1 MKRWFFQNL
10 GWKLLALAL
19 SIFLWFSLS
28 GQRRERVSER
38 GYVIP
43 LTVVNVPPQMVIA
56 SPIPDTVD
64 VRLKGPF
71 TSIRLADP
79 SKMEAVMDLSGGEPG
94 ERIYKLSSDDINAP
108 EDLEVI
114 GISPNA
120 VRLQLQKLAERSV
133 AIVPRFQ
140 PPATDASVGVDP
152 PTAKIAGPENEVARV
167 SVIATDP
174 IPLAGRPAEFTTPA
188 TLAAEPNIRILE
200 PRGIV
205 SVHVRRKKPE

>member
-1 MKRWFFQNL
+1 MKRWLLQNL

-19 SIFLWFSLS
+19 SVFLWFSLS

-56 SPIPDTVD
+56 SSIPDTVD

-94 ERIYKLSSDDINAP
+94 ERIYKLSGDDINAP

-120 VRLQLQKLAERSV
+120 VRLQLQKLVERSV
-133 AIVPRFQ
+133 AIVPRLQ
-140 PPATDASVGVDP
+140 PPAADASIAVDP
-152 PTAKIAGPENEVARV
+152 PRARIAGPENEVSRISMV
-167 SVIATDP
+167 ATDP
-174 IPLAGRPAEFTTPA
+174 ISLAGRPADFTTPA
-188 TLAAEPNIRILE
+188 TLVAEPNIRILE

-205 SVHVRRKKPE
+205 SVRVRRKKSE

>member
-1 MKRWFFQNL
+1 MRGLLLHNL

-43 LTVVNVPPQMVIA
+43 LTVVNVPAQMVIA
-56 SPIPDTVD
+56 SSIPDSVD

-94 ERIYKLSSDDINAP
+94 ERIYKLSADDINAP

-114 GISPNA
+114 GISPNT
-120 VRLQLQKLAERSV
+120 VRLQLQKLVERRV
-133 AIVPRFQ
+133 AIVPRLR
-140 PPATDASVGVDP
+140 PPAPEASVVVEP
-152 PTAKIAGPENEVARV
+152 ATAKIAGPENEVSRL
-167 SVIATDP
+167 SGIATDP
-174 IPLAGRPAEFTTPA
+174 ISLAGRPADFTTPA

-200 PRGIV
+200 PKGIV
-205 SVHVRRKKPE
+205 SVHVRRKRPE

>member
-1 MKRWFFQNL
+1 MKRLLLHNF

-19 SIFLWFSLS
+19 SIFLWLSLS

-43 LTVVNVPPQMVIA
+43 LTVVNVPPQMVIT
-56 SPIPDTVD
+56 SPIPDIVD

-79 SKMEAVMDLSGGEPG
+79 AKMEAVMDLSGGEPG
-94 ERIYKLSSDDINAP
+94 ERVYKLSADDINAP

-114 GISPNA
+114 GISPNS
-120 VRLQLQKLAERSV
+120 VRLRLEKLAQREV
-133 AIVPRFQ
+133 AIVPRFV
-140 PPATDASVGVDP
+140 PPAADATVRVDP
-152 PTAKIAGPENEVARV
+152 PTAKIAGPESEVQRISTV
-167 SVIATDP
+167 LTDP
-174 IPLAGRPAEFTTPA
+174 ISLAGRPLDFSTPA
-188 TLAAEPNIRILE
+188 TLVAEPNIRVIE

-205 SVHVRRKKPE
+205 SVSVRRKKPR

>member
-1 MKRWFFQNL
+1 MKRLLLRNL

-19 SIFLWFSLS
+19 SIFLWLSLS

-43 LTVVNVPPQMVIA
+43 LTVVNVPPQLVII
-56 SPIPDTVD
+56 SPIPDIVD

-79 SKMEAVMDLSGGEPG
+79 AKMEAVMDLSGGEPG
-94 ERIYKLSSDDINAP
+94 ERIYKLSSEDINAP

-114 GISPNA
+114 GISPNS
-120 VRLQLQKLAERSV
+120 VRLRLEKLAQREV
-133 AIVPRFQ
+133 AIVPHFV
-140 PPATDASVGVDP
+140 PPAADATVRVDP
-152 PTAKIAGPENEVARV
+152 PTAKIAGPESEVQRISTV
-167 SVIATDP
+167 LTDP
-174 IPLAGRPAEFTTPA
+174 IFLAGRPLDFSTPA
-188 TLAAEPNIRILE
+188 SLVAEPNIRVIE

-205 SVHVRRKKPE
+205 SVSVRRKKPR